1 MNEMLLEWM
10 LGIGQYAE
18 ANGGKLIRDH
28 VKKLDG
34 QIISAGEPGGIR
46 GRHLVGIQISASII
60 FPIFWGYI
68 LSSIPIFDFLFS
80 GPHQIL
86 VFLGLIGIG
95 FYFPQMN
102 IKDRIA
108 TRHKE
113 ISLELPD
120 VIDLLT
126 VCVEAGLDFMGALR
140 TVVDHQN
147 EGALKSELNR
157 FMQQLELGRTR
168 QEALREM
175 ATRIGLSDMIS
186 VTSALIQAARLGS
199 PLGPVL
205 RAQSDMLRTRRGQKA
220 EKAAMEATVK
230 MMAPLMLCIFPAVFI
245 MILAPV
251 IIQMMGNW

>member
-1 MNEMLLEWM
+1 MNQMLIEWM
-10 LGIGQYAE
+10 TGIGHYAE
-18 ANGGKLIRDH
+18 VNGGKLLRDH
-28 VKKLDG
+28 VKTLDA
-34 QIISAGEPGGIR
+34 QVISAGEPAGIR
-46 GRHLVGIQISASII
+46 GRQLLGIQITAAII
-60 FPIFWGYI
+60 FPFFWGYI
-68 LSSIPIFDFLFS
+68 LSSIPIFDFMFN

-86 VFLGLIGIG
+86 VFLFLIAIG

-102 IKDRIA
+102 IKDRIK
-108 TRHKE
+108 TRHQS

-140 TVVDHQN
+140 TVVDHQK
-147 EGALKSELNR
+147 EGPLKSELNR

-175 ATRIGLSDMIS
+175 AVRVGLSDLMS
-186 VTSALIQAARLGS
+186 VSSALIQAARLGS

-205 RAQSDMLRTRRGQKA
+205 RAQSDMVRIRRGQKA
-220 EKAAMEATVK
+220 EKAAMEAAVK
-230 MMAPLMLCIFPAVFI
+230 MMAPLLLCIFPAVFI

-251 IIQMMGNW
+251 IIQMAQNW